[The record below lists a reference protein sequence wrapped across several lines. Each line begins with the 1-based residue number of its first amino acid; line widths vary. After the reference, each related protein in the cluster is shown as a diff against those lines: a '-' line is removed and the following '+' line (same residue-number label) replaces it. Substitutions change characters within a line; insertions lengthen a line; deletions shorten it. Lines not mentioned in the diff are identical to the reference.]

1 MNRNQ
6 FNNKYTAFNINAAE
20 MERKWALYLREQEE
34 IELLQR
40 LTIQSQSITDGLP
53 SPTTEGEYMDDDYII
68 DQQNYI
74 L

>member
-34 IELLQR
+34 IEFLQR
-40 LTIQSQSITDGLP
+40 LAIQSQSITDGLT